1 MLRQYSFETYD
12 FHFKLLR
19 GLIIYIYIKFK
30 GPYFIRTNVIHEEY
44 NDDVAK
50 RHMPDLFTI
59 ISTSPINNY

>member
-1 MLRQYSFETYD
+1 MSYM
-12 FHFKLLR
+12 KN
-19 GLIIYIYIKFK
+19 I
-30 GPYFIRTNVIHEEY
+30 Y